1 MRVTKRVAAR
11 SVFDEHA
18 LDALAGNV
26 RQLVLVDEGHLKPHL
41 GTHVVLVPG
50 SATKS
55 QSSFPLVAT
64 TVSPLI
70 CIDTSRC

>member
-1 MRVTKRVAAR
+1 MSKRG
-11 SVFDEHA
+11 S
-18 LDALAGNV
+18 NV
-26 RQLVLVDEGHLKPHL
+26 GAEVKKPHL
-41 GTHVVLVPG
+41 GTHVVLLPG